1 MDFKCHN
8 HAVMGV
14 ILLFRGIVEG
24 IMIIDHIITNRLI
37 SNYLYEYIVWVWGGY
52 IIGISRQP

>member
-1 MDFKCHN
+1 
-8 HAVMGV
+8 MGV